1 MRCVAMRSIS
11 AGGQP
16 WSVDSVT
23 ERETHG
29 EMESTNAAST
39 CWKRSRLALAHAM
52 ASWKTGVLEA
62 SFMLLM

>member
-1 MRCVAMRSIS
+1 MRSIS

-23 ERETHG
+23 ERDTCG
-29 EMESTNAAST
+29 EMESTKASST
-39 CWKRSRLALAHAM
+39 FSKRSRLAFAQAI
-52 ASWKTGVLEA
+52 ASWKTGVPEA